1 MKRRIKNV
9 QVEPNYSIVCLNK
22 LKPTESYRHLRTL
35 ANEGR
40 KGEKR
45 EEEEKKREKERE
57 GRKGEKC
64 LFVELETE
72 ITSLFPNFTKQ
83 LFDYS
88 PKMNEKQLNL
98 CLLLKAEFSNND
110 IASLLCLHHSSVSH
124 LKSRI
129 YASMCNVPNEA
140 SNWSDFLK
148 TL

>member
-35 ANEGR
+35 AN
-40 KGEKR
+40 
-45 EEEEKKREKERE
+45 E